1 VGVHADLSPAQLTA
15 ATGSGVS
22 PNEGR
27 GSVTLHFSAE
37 TQHPVAATVGRLLAG
52 ISPHWPLK
60 GQGLRIREK
69 LMESLWVLCTCW

>member
-1 VGVHADLSPAQLTA
+1 MGVHADLSPAQLTA
-15 ATGSGVS
+15 ATGSGVF

-27 GSVTLHFSAE
+27 ASVTLHFSAE
-37 TQHPVAATVGRLLAG
+37 TQRAVVATVGRLLAG

-60 GQGLRIREK
+60 GQGLRICEK